1 MPVVQ
6 RLGVHAF
13 TAEGWSSIPG
23 WGTKTPQAVQCRESG
38 LGESGKN
45 HTAQPRW
52 KQGPQHSCPGV
63 CEPSR
68 GLGEGSSRSN
78 DPSGADSRFHAL
90 RLFSPPLLASS
101 PLSTSC
107 ALASQLM
114 TLTLTSWRRLRRPPP
129 PSGLPPEA
137 QPTSPS
143 SQVSPVRA
151 TPSLWSA
158 SLLPSWPLPCPHSPD
173 SGSPTPFHASWLLL
187 LHRGSGSPVST
198 LHLS

>member
-1 MPVVQ
+1 MVKPPPPNTV
-6 RLGVHAF
+6 G
-13 TAEGWSSIPG
+13 GMSSIPG
-23 WGTKTPQAVQCRESG
+23 GGTKTPQAVQCRESG
-38 LGESGKN
+38 LWESGKN
-45 HTAQPRW
+45 HMAQPRW
-52 KQGPQHSCPGV
+52 KQGPQHSCPGA

-68 GLGEGSSRSN
+68 GLGEGSSRSD
-78 DPSGADSRFHAL
+78 DPSGADSRFRAL
-90 RLFSPPLLASS
+90 RLFSPSLLASS

-107 ALASQLM
+107 ALASQVM
-114 TLTLTSWRRLRRPPP
+114 TLTLTSWRRLCHLPP

-173 SGSPTPFHASWLLL
+173 
-187 LHRGSGSPVST
+187 
-198 LHLS
+198 

>member
-23 WGTKTPQAVQCRESG
+23 GGTKTPQAVQCRESG

-78 DPSGADSRFHAL
+78 DPSGADSPFHAL

-129 PSGLPPEA
+129 IWS
-137 QPTSPS
+137 PTRGTAHLSVFPGES
-143 SQVSPVRA
+143 CKSH
-151 TPSLWSA
+151 
-158 SLLPSWPLPCPHSPD
+158 PLPLERFPSAILALALSP
-173 SGSPTPFHASWLLL
+173 
-187 LHRGSGSPVST
+187 
-198 LHLS
+198 LS